1 MKPSHV
7 VPVVLLTL
15 AGIAGL
21 GIFQRERE
29 QRRAVE
35 ESVQAARSLCEQWAD
50 RLDKQTTETG
60 VYVRWEGET
69 LPDGDPW
76 GRPLRVS
83 YSQGGV
89 AEAFEVRSL
98 GPDGQSHTPDDIVT
112 SRMAMN
118 LKGIGTGIKQG
129 AEETAR
135 NTAKGA
141 VQGLVDGTREALGGG
156 KKKPQ

>member
-1 MKPSHV
+1 MKPGHV
-7 VPVVLLTL
+7 VPVVLLIL

-21 GIFQRERE
+21 GFLLRERE
-29 QRRAVE
+29 QRRIE
-35 ESVQAARSLCEQWAD
+35 EVRKQEVRSLCEQWAD
-50 RLDKQTTETG
+50 RLDRQTTETG

-98 GPDGQSHTPDDIVT
+98 GPDGQSHTPDDVVA

-135 NTAKGA
+135 NTARGA
-141 VQGLVDGTREALGGG
+141 VQGLVDGTREALSGG

>member
-1 MKPSHV
+1 MKPGHV
-7 VPVVLLTL
+7 VPVVLLAL

-21 GIFQRERE
+21 GFLFRERE
-29 QRRAVE
+29 QRRIE
-35 ESVQAARSLCEQWAD
+35 EVRKQEVRSLCEQWAD
-50 RLDKQTTETG
+50 RLDRQTTDAG

-69 LPDGDPW
+69 LPDDDPW

-89 AEAFEVRSL
+89 AEAVEVRSL
-98 GPDGQSHTPDDIVT
+98 GPDGESHTADDVIA

-118 LKGIGTGIKQG
+118 FKGVGTGIKQG

-135 NTAKGA
+135 NAAKGA
-141 VQGLVDGTREALGGG
+141 VRGLIDGTKEALGGG
-156 KKKPQ
+156 KKEP

>member
-1 MKPSHV
+1 MKPGHV
-7 VPVVLLTL
+7 VPIVLLVL

-21 GIFQRERE
+21 GFLFRERE
-29 QRRAVE
+29 QRRIE
-35 ESVQAARSLCEQWAD
+35 EVRKQEVRSHCEQWAD
-50 RLDKQTTETG
+50 RLDRQTTDTG

-69 LPDGDPW
+69 LPDDDPW

-89 AEAFEVRSL
+89 AEAVEVRSL
-98 GPDGQSHTPDDIVT
+98 GPDGESHTADDVIA

-118 LKGIGTGIKQG
+118 FKGVGTGIKQG

-135 NTAKGA
+135 NAAKGA
-141 VQGLVDGTREALGGG
+141 VRGLIDGTKETLGGG
-156 KKKPQ
+156 K

>member
-7 VPVVLLTL
+7 VPVVLLVL

-21 GIFQRERE
+21 GFLFRERE

-35 ESVQAARSLCEQWAD
+35 ENKQAARSLCEQWAD
-50 RLDKQTTETG
+50 RLDKQTTDTG

-69 LPDGDPW
+69 LPDSDPW
-76 GRPLRVS
+76 GNPLRVS

-89 AEAFEVRSL
+89 AEAIEVRSL
-98 GPDGQSHTPDDIVT
+98 GPDGHSHTPDDVVA

-118 LKGIGTGIKQG
+118 FKGVGTGIKQG

-135 NTAKGA
+135 NAARGA
-141 VQGLVDGTREALGGG
+141 VQGLIDGTKEALGGEN
-156 KKKPQ
+156 KKP